1 MVADHLADLIDLIA
15 HIPEEAHRRPHT
27 IAGDIA
33 VDALPGVLLKET
45 AEMPLGYAD
54 RFGDAR
60 DADGILTL
68 VICDVSDG
76 TLYIAMH
83 LRVRVL

>member
-1 MVADHLADLIDLIA
+1 
-15 HIPEEAHRRPHT
+15 
-27 IAGDIA
+27 
-33 VDALPGVLLKET
+33 
-45 AEMPLGYAD
+45 MPLGYAD

-60 DADGILTL
+60 DADGILTI

-83 LRVRVL
+83 LRVRVLQWQKLRILR